1 MRLAKVLTWL
11 IVPLSSVVATHQPI
25 QPIAFDSI
33 PEGIQFVSNPI
44 GLQGDVQVAGE
55 LGATGETLTAG
66 GRASAASRSPGL
78 VNGAADLVG
87 IASDPASPPSA
98 RDGSP
103 MPARSD
109 LTAEGPPEKDTA
121 GQTLYALDGI
131 GRLYK
136 ISPYSANPDRF
147 LLSLGLYYRALG
159 IDPTTL
165 RAYAVSDESVLYEI
179 KLTNGG
185 HIRQVGQIYPQEPR
199 AIAFDG
205 QGRAYMIANLEPT
218 LYRLDMTNGTLT
230 VVGDTGYFLYT
241 IAFDGDGTLYGSVGV
256 GTGRGSLV
264 RINPTTGG
272 SSVVGTPG
280 VFGGLAVDTD
290 GTLYGSTGSGLYRI
304 DKNTGQATSIGT
316 VGISGIN
323 NLAFLRA
330 PSSPGGGGPTVDFT
344 WAPAAPVVGQQVQFT
359 DLSTG
364 TPTSWSWNL
373 DGIGGD
379 DSSARNPVWT
389 YVAPGTYTVTLRAC
403 NASGCSSR
411 TRSVLVANP
420 STATLRISGP
430 AHISRL
436 SVAQFTA
443 SATGCTPTRFGWR
456 WTTPDAD
463 LGDGGPL
470 VGTLGEPATVFRGWT
485 SEGSHTI
492 EVRNTGC
499 PGAVPG
505 RATLAVGPRDAQI
518 TTIHP
523 RREDAPAIPLDGR
536 TVVFCHGLEPTGLTS
551 EQLWSCV
558 RDPGL
563 GLFCDESKVTH
574 PVDELLPLASHG
586 FNIHGLQFTWSGAF
600 QGLLNYPAARS
611 LVGSS
616 AMQLAAALERRLP
629 AGYQGPIQ
637 FVGHSL
643 GSAVCALAAKRVL
656 ELRPNIRDLQ
666 LTTLDRPDHVEKLG
680 LHANQGFGPE
690 WTAGVFAD
698 STRPGLNLAI
708 DNYWSSTGTGVGDS
722 TSCVPGVKTY
732 NHEPLLHPGGLADRY
747 FSTESG
753 ADHSGVNQWYRWTMD
768 ANRIAQ
774 LRGDPAVCLGAAP
787 DLSGNLDASLN
798 PCAAGWNYSI
808 VRGSSV
814 PQTHACDPI
823 VVTNPSLAG
832 WCASAGG
839 VSTPC
844 QNLVNPALGDAGL
857 EGSGEKASQITVN
870 VPAYARALTFDMT
883 VSRPSSSSAVVVLLD
898 TYPLWLGSLGPF
910 VPNTPAEIGPIPIE
924 GLTGQRRLS
933 VKVVDGD
940 SGVVVNNFRAQRIL
954 PPCESGNALCIA
966 AHRFRVEAE
975 WTDHAGNTGHASP
988 RYVSADESG
997 FMWFFSPGNLELVVK
1012 VLNACG
1018 LSQPR
1023 LWVFAAGLT
1032 DVGVRLKVTDTQTGA
1047 VRLYENPEGQAFQPV
1062 QDTNA
1067 FATCTPEDVAA
1078 STMPGGERTV
1088 AAEVRKASALPGEP
1102 LLRNGRFE
1110 IRAMWRTSDGASGEG
1125 HFVPLTDETGY
1136 MWFFGP
1142 DNIEIA
1148 VKVIDACAFN
1158 NRYWVFA
1165 AGLTNVQVDLTVTD
1179 RRTGATALYRN
1190 PLGQSYQPIQ
1200 DTNAF
1205 ATCP

>member
-1 MRLAKVLTWL
+1 MRRLAQVLTWL
-11 IVPLSSVVATHQPI
+11 MVPLSALAAQQPI
-25 QPIAFDSI
+25 QPID
-33 PEGIQFVSNPI
+33 
-44 GLQGDVQVAGE
+44 
-55 LGATGETLTAG
+55 
-66 GRASAASRSPGL
+66 
-78 VNGAADLVG
+78 
-87 IASDPASPPSA
+87 
-98 RDGSP
+98 
-103 MPARSD
+103 
-109 LTAEGPPEKDTA
+109 KDTA
-121 GQTLYALDGI
+121 GQTLYALDLI
-131 GRLYK
+131 GELYK

-147 LLSLGLYYRALG
+147 LLSLGLRYDALG

-199 AIAFDG
+199 AMAFDG
-205 QGRAYMIANLEPT
+205 QGRAYVIANLYST
-218 LYRLDMTNGTLT
+218 LYRLDLTNATLT
-230 VVGDTGYFLYT
+230 AVGDTGYLLYT

-256 GTGRGSLV
+256 GSGRGSLV
-264 RINPTTGG
+264 RINPTTGT
-272 SSVVGTPG
+272 STVIGTPG

-290 GTLYGSTGSGLYRI
+290 GTLYGAAGSGLYRI
-304 DKNTGQATSIGT
+304 DKNTGQATLIGA
-316 VGISGIN
+316 VGISAIN

-330 PSSPGGGGPTVDFT
+330 PSSPGGGGPTADFT
-344 WAPAAPVVGQQVQFT
+344 WLPAAPVVGQQVQFT

-379 DSSARNPVWT
+379 DSTARNPIWT
-389 YVAPGTYTVTLRAC
+389 YVTPGTYTVTLRAC

-411 TRSVLVANP
+411 TRSVPVANP

-430 AHISRL
+430 AHISQL
-436 SVAQFTA
+436 SVAQLTA
-443 SATGCTPTRFGWR
+443 SATGCAPTRFGWH
-456 WTTPDAD
+456 WTTLDAD
-463 LGDGGPL
+463 LGDGALL
-470 VGTLGEPATVFRGWT
+470 VGALGEPATVFRGWT
-485 SEGSHTI
+485 AAGSHTI

-505 RATLAVGPRDAQI
+505 RATIAVGPRDAQI

-523 RREDAPAIPLDGR
+523 RREDAPAIPFDGR

-558 RDPGL
+558 QDPGL

-586 FNIHGLQFTWSGAF
+586 FDIHGLQFTWSGAF
-600 QGLLNYPAARS
+600 QGLLNYPGARN

-616 AMQLAAALERRLP
+616 AMQLAEALGRRLP
-629 AGYQGPIQ
+629 AEYQGPIQ

-643 GSAVCALAAKRVL
+643 GVPVCALAAKRVL
-656 ELRPNIRDLQ
+656 EMRPNIRELQ
-666 LTTLDRPDHVEKLG
+666 LTTLDRPDHVEKYG
-680 LHANQGFGPE
+680 VFSPSMSFGPE

-698 STRPGLNLAI
+698 SARPGLNLAI
-708 DNYWSSTGTGVGDS
+708 DNYWSPTGTGVGDRI
-722 TSCVPGVKTY
+722 SCVPGVRTY
-732 NHEPLLHPGGLADRY
+732 NHEPLLHPGGLAAPY
-747 FSTESG
+747 FSAESG
-753 ADHSGVNQWYRWTMD
+753 IDHSGVHQWYRWTMD
-768 ANRIAQ
+768 ADRIAQ
-774 LRGDPAVCLGAAP
+774 AGGDSAVCPGGAP
-787 DLSGNLDASLN
+787 HLSGNLDASLN
-798 PCAAGWNYSI
+798 PCAAGWSYSI
-808 VRGSSV
+808 VRGGSV
-814 PQTHACDPI
+814 PDTHACDPI
-823 VVTNPSLAG
+823 VVTNPPLAG
-832 WCASAGG
+832 WCVSAGG

-844 QNLVNPALGDAGL
+844 QSLANAAP
-857 EGSGEKASQITVN
+857 GEKASQTTVN

-883 VSRPSSSSAVVVLLD
+883 VSRPSSASAAVVLLD

-910 VPNTPAEIGPIPIE
+910 TPNAPAEIGPIPIE

-940 SGVVVNNFRAQRIL
+940 SGVVVNNFRAQRVL
-954 PPCESGNALCIA
+954 PACESGNALCIA

-1018 LSQPR
+1018 LSSPR

-1047 VRLYENPEGQAFQPV
+1047 VRLYENPAGQAFQPV
-1062 QDTNA
+1062 QDTGA
-1067 FATCTPEDVAA
+1067 FATCTSADVAA
-1078 STMPGGERTV
+1078 STMPGAERTV
-1088 AAEVRKASALPGEP
+1088 AAEVREASAVPGESS
-1102 LLRNGRFE
+1102 LRDGRFE

-1136 MWFFGP
+1136 MWFFGSN
-1142 DNIEIA
+1142 NIEA
-1148 VKVIDACAFN
+1148 VLKVIDGCALN

-1179 RRTGATALYRN
+1179 TRTGATALYRN
-1190 PLGQSYQPIQ
+1190 PLGQGFQPIQ